1 MNNSDIIVSVRCIVF
16 NHEPF
21 LRQCL
26 DGIVMQQTDF
36 RFEAFVHDDASTD
49 GSADIIREYA
59 ERYPDII
66 KPYFEEENL
75 YSKKDGSFRRVTY
88 SRENL
93 RGKYIALCEGDD
105 YWTDPLK
112 LQKQVDYLEAHP
124 DCMLCF
130 TNAIMHWEDG
140 SGKPDRLFAPDLE
153 ERDYLGTETTMTWI
167 TPTAS
172 LVYRRSVLESDYYKN
187 KVLADKRVSFAG
199 DIPLVLTCC
208 HLGTI
213 HALADVT
220 CVYRRQPNGFMLSA
234 DSNRRILS
242 GDHKYSFY
250 KAFGPEYVESSVFMS
265 MYYYRLGLKQAKKER
280 AWKNYVKILARI
292 IKVYSQHPYYAWKR
306 AATVL
311 RERRNRLASQ

>member
-1 MNNSDIIVSVRCIVF
+1 MNNCNIIVSVRCIVF
-16 NHEPF
+16 NHEPY

-66 KPYFEEENL
+66 KPYIEEENL

-88 SRENL
+88 SPENL
-93 RGKYIALCEGDD
+93 RGKYIAQCEGDD

-130 TNAIMHWEDG
+130 TNATMHWEDG
-140 SGKPDRLFAPDLE
+140 SGKPDRLFAPNLE
-153 ERDYLGTETTMTWI
+153 ERDYAGPEMTADWI

-172 LVYRRSVLESDYYKN
+172 FVFRRDILDTDFYHQVIAHP
-187 KVLADKRVSFAG
+187 KVSIVG
-199 DIPLVLTCC
+199 DIPLVLTCARF
-208 HLGTI
+208 GQV
-213 HALADVT
+213 HALQDVT
-220 CVYRRQPNGFMLSA
+220 CVYRRQANGFVLKANSRKQLAMGDYRYCLYKVFGREYLESA
-234 DSNRRILS
+234 VHTSLYR
-242 GDHKYSFY
+242 
-250 KAFGPEYVESSVFMS
+250 
-265 MYYYRLGLKQAKKER
+265 YRLALSIAKREHN
-280 AWKNYVKILARI
+280 AGNIARI
-292 IKVYSQHPYYAWKR
+292 CGRIARVYICHPRYALKR
-306 AATVL
+306 FKQVL
-311 RERRNRLASQ
+311 QERKERLASQ